1 MNLALAVLAVVVGY
15 LLGAISFAR
24 LIARRLSPDK
34 ALSTLAV
41 PVPETQEHFVFRSI
55 SATTIRMQYGPK
67 YGCLTSVLDMLKA
80 LIPTALFRLAYPDA
94 PYYWLVAAAAVIGH
108 NWPIYYRFQG
118 GRGQS
123 PILGGLLV
131 IDPIGLVVTNLVGLA
146 LGQFVIKRALAA
158 GSTWIPLLIPWM
170 LWRGTAAGVT
180 YAVIVNVAFWIAML
194 PELREYQR
202 LQRQGDLTDIQRETE
217 MWDMGRGMGRLGD
230 LLMGRRKPIDRP
242 DDSRR

>member
-1 MNLALAVLAVVVGY
+1 MNLAVALSAALIGY

-24 LIARRLSPDK
+24 LIARHLAPDK
-34 ALSTLAV
+34 TLGAIAV
-41 PVPETQEHFVFRSI
+41 PVPDTQEHYIFRSI

-94 PYYWLVAAAAVIGH
+94 PYYWIVAAAAVIGH

-123 PILGGLLV
+123 PMLGGLLV
-131 IDPIGLVVTNLVGLA
+131 IDPIGLLVTNLIGLLVG
-146 LGQFVIKRALAA
+146 QYVIRRAVAA
-158 GSTWIPLLIPWM
+158 GSVWVILLIPWM
-170 LWRGTAAGVT
+170 MWRGEPAGIA

-194 PELREYQR
+194 PELREYWR

-230 LLMGRRKPIDRP
+230 LLMGRRKPIERP
-242 DDSRR
+242 DKSSR